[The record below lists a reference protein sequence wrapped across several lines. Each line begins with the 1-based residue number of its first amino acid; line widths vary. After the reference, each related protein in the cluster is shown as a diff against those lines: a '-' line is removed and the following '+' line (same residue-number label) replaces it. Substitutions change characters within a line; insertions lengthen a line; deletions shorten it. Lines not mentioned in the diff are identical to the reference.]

1 MENTKLE
8 NQEFDEF
15 FHTCNIHDILL
26 SWIISHEIGNS
37 NIESYIDN
45 RGIWYLDISGK
56 NHEVVTQIHGL
67 KELNY
72 KPSVSSD
79 AISKLLFCL

>member
-45 RGIWYLDISGK
+45 RGIWYLDMSGK
-56 NHEVVTQIHGL
+56 NDQVVTQ
-67 KELNY
+67 N
-72 KPSVSSD
+72 
-79 AISKLLFCL
+79 CR